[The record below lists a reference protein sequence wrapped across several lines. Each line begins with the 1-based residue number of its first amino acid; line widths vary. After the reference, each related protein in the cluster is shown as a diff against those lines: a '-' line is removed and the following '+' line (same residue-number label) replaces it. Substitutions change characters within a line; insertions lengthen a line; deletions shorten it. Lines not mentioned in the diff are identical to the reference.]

1 MKPRSLFT
9 LLLVVAALCLSLT
22 GAGLYWALSQS
33 SLDLLRGGVTYT
45 PRGTA
50 FMPKQAAAVASLL
63 VNPERL
69 ESFAQLA
76 VNPGQRR
83 RSQAEMEGFVQ
94 SLLAKT
100 GLDYGEEIRPWL
112 GEEVTWAITSLD
124 YDREAGNGAQPGYL
138 LVVHSRDPQ
147 GSREFLQLHSAE
159 ASLAGEADLVFD
171 QYQGVNLTYQKPRS
185 AVANSALLASAVVGD
200 YVLFANHP
208 QVLRSALTALQAPSL
223 SLEENPSYQ
232 QALAQ
237 LEQPRVGFL
246 YANFPALSAW
256 LGNRGQSLNPGLD
269 QTLTL
274 EISLRSEG
282 LLINGALSGLTPLAE
297 LFTAPAQTPAPV
309 PPQAALVLSS
319 RDLNGFWNRVQEA
332 LPPASPLQQA
342 LAQLLER
349 FQASLGL
356 DAAETIFPAL
366 QGDYQLILLPSA
378 PDAAPAWALTAERV
392 DGADWEQVWS
402 QLDGLAQSQGYAL
415 SSLPVLGQTV
425 SAWTTL
431 TPIQQGAATTL
442 EAQVKGAHL
451 TFGEREIFATS
462 LEALSQAINPQGET
476 PPALSQALGALPEE
490 NLGYLYVDWP
500 ASQAYLTEQIP
511 VLRVLELSLRPLF
524 QNLRSV
530 AFGAP
535 ASGETALGQG
545 TVYLK
550 LGVNPAS

>member
-1 MKPRSLFT
+1 VKPRSFFT
-9 LLLVVAALCLSLT
+9 LLLIVVVLCLSLT

-33 SLDLLRGGVTYT
+33 SLDLLKGGATYT
-45 PRGTA
+45 PRGAA
-50 FMPKQAAAVASLL
+50 FVPKQAPALASLL

-76 VNPGQRR
+76 VNPGRRR
-83 RSQAEMEGFVQ
+83 RSQAEIEDFIQ

-124 YDREAGNGAQPGYL
+124 YDRDAGNGAQPGYL
-138 LVVHSRDPQ
+138 LTVHSRDPQ
-147 GSREFLQLHSAE
+147 RSREFLQLHSAE
-159 ASLAGEADLVFD
+159 ASLAGEADLVFE

-282 LLINGALSGLTPLAE
+282 LLINGALSGLTPLAA
-297 LFTAPAQTPAPV
+297 LSTATAPTPAPV

-319 RDLNGFWNRVQEA
+319 RDLNGFWNRVQDD
-332 LPPASPLQQA
+332 LPPASPLQQT

-349 FQASLGL
+349 LDVSLGL
-356 DAAETIFPAL
+356 DIAETIFPAL
-366 QGDYQLILLPSA
+366 QGDYQLILLPG
-378 PDAAPAWALTAERV
+378 PAWVLTAERTE
-392 DGADWEQVWS
+392 GADWEQVWN
-402 QLDGLAQSQGYAL
+402 QLDGLAQSQGYTL

-431 TPIQQGAATTL
+431 TPTQQGAVTTL

-451 TFGEREIFATS
+451 TLGEREIFATS
-462 LEALSQAINPQGET
+462 LEALSQVLNPQGET
-476 PPALSQALGALPEE
+476 PSALSQTLGALPEE

-500 ASQAYLTEQIP
+500 ASREYLSQQIP

-535 ASGETALGQG
+535 ADGETALGRG